1 LPIRAVR
8 AKIAIGFDHYQ
19 TPFGWGMFK
28 FMKKIVHGL
37 TLLFSAL
44 MFLFAT
50 APAFAQEGETATTQP
65 AGIGILILL
74 MGVLALLLVGGTYL
88 TQNST
93 RKSASGTSA
102 DPDDE
107 DDFDE

>member
-1 LPIRAVR
+1 MI
-8 AKIAIGFDHYQ
+8 IN
-19 TPFGWGMFK
+19 TPFRLGDAY

-44 MFLFAT
+44 LFLLAT
-50 APAFAQEGETATTQP
+50 APAFAQEGERTTTQP
-65 AGIGILILL
+65 AGIGVLILL

-88 TQNST
+88 TQNSA
-93 RKSASGTSA
+93 RKTTTAGSTST